1 MLIIAAI
8 REAERW
14 TPANILGGLFL
25 LAVVGY
31 GSYLLIRR
39 YLSD

>member
-1 MLIIAAI
+1 MLVIAAI

-14 TPANILGGLFL
+14 TPANILGGLL
-25 LAVVGY
+25 VLAVVCYTGY
-31 GSYLLIRR
+31 VLIKR